1 MVNIDTLKKEIRTI
15 ITENVNKETATEFE
29 ETYIDCFEEGVRVD
43 DENASVA
50 SLYDL
55 ISTNQA
61 EEDGDMYD
69 AARFALGYLQDTY
82 SRDDEV
88 EGID

>member
-1 MVNIDTLKKEIRTI
+1 MVNINTLKKEIRTV

-29 ETYIDCFEEGVRVD
+29 ETYIDCFEEGVRED
-43 DENASVA
+43 AENASVA
-50 SLYDL
+50 SLYDQ

-69 AARFALGYLQDTY
+69 ATRFALGYLQETY
-82 SRDDEV
+82 SRDEEV